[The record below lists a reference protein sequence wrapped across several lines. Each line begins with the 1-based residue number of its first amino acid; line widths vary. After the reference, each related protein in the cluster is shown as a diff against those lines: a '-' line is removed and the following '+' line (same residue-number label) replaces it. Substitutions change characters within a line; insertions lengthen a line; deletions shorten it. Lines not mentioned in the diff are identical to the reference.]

1 MRFFKNA
8 VYVLFFINLVSL
20 GFNGWM
26 YRELHEP
33 DIIMLS
39 DPALQTLIQESRSRD
54 THLLKAI
61 LLTHHRLGI
70 HPPTQQDMCPACE
83 DMKEQ
88 IKDSP
93 IKTIQKVDL
102 MLDKVGNK

>member
-8 VYVLFFINLVSL
+8 VYVLLFINLVSL

-70 HPPTQQDMCPACE
+70 HPPMQQDMRPACE

-88 IKDSP
+88 IKDST
-93 IKTIQKVDL
+93 IKTIQKLDL

>member
-8 VYVLFFINLVSL
+8 VYVLVFINLVSL

-33 DIIMLS
+33 DFIMLS
-39 DPALQTLIQESRSRD
+39 DPAIQTLIEESRARD
-54 THLLKAI
+54 THLLKAT

-70 HPPTQQDMCPACE
+70 HPPMQQDMCPSCE
-83 DMKEQ
+83 QMKEQ
-88 IKDSP
+88 MKDNP
-93 IKTIQKVDL
+93 IKTIEKDNL
-102 MLDKVGNK
+102 MLDKVGSK